1 MDAKPETYPVVL
13 HGRKAR
19 VTVPERHDHVAYEG
33 EPADILR
40 DLMKDNMSPQ
50 AVAALANAA
59 RLQLNATAPILGDT
73 AWRVEVEWVANALI
87 AALGG
92 EEAYHRICREAG
104 F

>member
-50 AVAALANAA
+50 AVAA
-59 RLQLNATAPILGDT
+59 
-73 AWRVEVEWVANALI
+73 VANAVQVQLNGNAPAEAEWRSQLAWLRDVLI
-87 AALGG
+87 DALGG
-92 EEAYHRICREAG
+92 QDGYRLACREAG